1 MQTESGR
8 SRFRGYRRS
17 SDLVEMAKAP
27 ASDWKKVYVDDLA
40 NKTTYVTTKAHLDT
54 LTETRVSELQHIRA
68 QAHFRIKRI

>member
-40 NKTTYVTTKAHLDT
+40 NKTTYVTKKAHLDS
-54 LTETRVSELQHIRA
+54 LIEKGVYELPHNDA
-68 QAHFRIKRI
+68 QATLR